1 MKDKSEEKGQS
12 PQFRCG
18 FVVLVGRPNS
28 GKSTLLNA
36 ILKRKV
42 AIVSDKPQTTRNI
55 IRGIYTTADAQ
66 MIFIDTPGVHKP
78 VDELGHY
85 MVGAA
90 KLFLPEGDVVL
101 YVVDASVSPGK
112 GEEYI
117 MENILPLTSA
127 SIILVPNKIDLLK
140 KEELLSLIAF
150 LTTRF
155 SQFAEVVPISAL
167 TGENIEE
174 LLLTVKNYLPL
185 GPKYYP
191 DEVVTD
197 QPEEFVIAEIIREAV
212 FDFTREEIPYAV
224 AVEVKNIEQRTDG
237 LLYIEA
243 RILVERES
251 QKGII
256 IGKDGGMLKKIGT
269 RARAQIETLLGMRI
283 YLDLTVSVDK
293 NWRKRK
299 PALRRLGYSLNEL
312 Y

>member
-1 MKDKSEEKGQS
+1 MENKAEEKES

-18 FVVLVGRPNS
+18 FVVLIGRPNS

-55 IRGIYTTADAQ
+55 IRGIYTDPDSQ
-66 MIFIDTPGVHKP
+66 MIFIDTPGIHKP
-78 VDELGHY
+78 IDELGNY
-85 MVGAA
+85 MLSAA
-90 KLFLPEGDVVL
+90 KLFLPDGDVVL
-101 YVVDASVSPGK
+101 YIIDASVSPGR

-117 MENILPLTSA
+117 IENILPLTKA
-127 SIILVPNKIDLLK
+127 PVILVPNKIDLIK
-140 KEELLSLIAF
+140 KEDLLALIAF
-150 LTTRF
+150 MTSNF
-155 SQFAEVVPISAL
+155 PQFAEVVPVSAL
-167 TGENIEE
+167 KGENIEE
-174 LLLTVKNYLPL
+174 LLLTLKNYLPL

-191 DEVVTD
+191 DDLVTD
-197 QPEEFVIAEIIREAV
+197 QPEEFIIAEIIREAV
-212 FDFTREEIPYAV
+212 FDFTREEIPYAA
-224 AVEVKNIEQRTDG
+224 AVEVKNIEQRTDD

-256 IGKDGGMLKKIGT
+256 IGKEGQMLKKIGM
-269 RARAQIETLLGMRI
+269 RARTQIEALLGMRV
-283 YLDLTVSVDK
+283 YLDLTVTVDK

-299 PALRRLGYSLNEL
+299 PSLRRLGYSIDEL